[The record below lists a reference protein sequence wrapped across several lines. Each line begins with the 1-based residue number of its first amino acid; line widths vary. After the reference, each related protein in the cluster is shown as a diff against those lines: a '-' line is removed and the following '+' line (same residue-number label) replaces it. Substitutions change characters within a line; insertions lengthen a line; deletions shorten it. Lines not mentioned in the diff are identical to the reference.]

1 MGKNK
6 FIDRLN
12 RRFFFRGLSIQQRL
26 PLLICILLLSIIIA
40 FSWAAYVGVKKAS
53 LAIAADRL
61 RTVTDQLSSILGQTS
76 RVTMISA
83 HNVAKEEPVRK
94 YLQSGATIPDSAAKA
109 SLQKLQT
116 DTQSLYVELLDQN
129 RKQVLRAGRKGIQ
142 VKVNND
148 SMLSDLQV
156 APDSSKVGKI
166 YLINDSLYYA
176 VVATVTD
183 NKQTIGYLIRW
194 KQISATP
201 EGMKQFSQL
210 LGTNAMIYVGNADG
224 TVWSDLMKPVEA
236 PPVNVLDTGKY
247 FSYSRPKGG
256 PVIAMTKPIEHTQWT
271 LLLEFSQQK
280 ILEGAKKFAS
290 WILII
295 GAIIT
300 IIGIIVAWIMSRNI
314 TKPLKKLTA
323 AATDI
328 ASGNY
333 NTSVDVNRNDELGKL
348 ALAFNSMAVKI
359 RNAQQDLEK
368 KVIERTTQLET
379 VNKELE
385 AFTYSISHDLR
396 TPLRGIIG
404 FTAMLEEDYGNKLD
418 DEAKRITSIIKSN
431 TIKMGHLI
439 DGLLSFSRMERQDVT
454 KTEISTTIM
463 VNEVIDSLQQQNKGP
478 NIEWLIQELPEIKGD
493 VNMIRQV
500 WVNLISNA
508 IKYSGN
514 QKNPHVEIGVF
525 SDEGQTVFFIK
536 DNGVGFD
543 KKYKDKLFGVFQRL
557 HSAEEFEGTGIGLA
571 LVEKII
577 SKHGGRVWAEAEMN
591 KGATF
596 YFSLSAN

>member
-1 MGKNK
+1 MAG
-6 FIDRLN
+6 
-12 RRFFFRGLSIQQRL
+12 
-26 PLLICILLLSIIIA
+26 
-40 FSWAAYVGVKKAS
+40 
-53 LAIAADRL
+53 DRL
-61 RTVTDQLSSILGQTS
+61 RTVTEQLSTIFGQTAQVAMMS
-76 RVTMISA
+76 TR
-83 HNVAKEEPVRK
+83 NVAKEEPVRK
-94 YLQSGATIPDSAAKA
+94 YLQSGGALPDSTAKI
-109 SLQKLQT
+109 SLRKLQT
-116 DTQSLYVELLDQN
+116 DTQSVYVELLDLN
-129 RKQVLRAGRKGIQ
+129 RKQVLRAGKKGIE
-142 VKVNND
+142 VKVNRD
-148 SMLSDLQV
+148 SMLSDLNV

-166 YLINDSLYYA
+166 YLINDSLYYGI
-176 VVATVTD
+176 VASVTD
-183 NKQTIGYLIRW
+183 NKQIIGYLIRW
-194 KQISATP
+194 RLIFATS

-210 LGTNAMIYVGNADG
+210 LGTNATIYIGNTDG
-224 TVWSDLMKPVEA
+224 TVWSDMMKPVEA

-247 FSYSRPKGG
+247 YNYSRVKTA
-256 PVIAMTKPIEHTQWT
+256 PVIARTKHIEHTPWT
-271 LLLEFSQQK
+271 LLIEFSQQT
-280 ILEGAKKFAS
+280 ILEGAKRFAS

-314 TKPLKKLTA
+314 TSPLKKLTA

-328 ASGNY
+328 TNGNY
-333 NTSVDVNRNDELGKL
+333 NTSVQIDRNDELGKL
-348 ALAFNSMAVKI
+348 ANAFNIMSIKI

-368 KVIERTTQLET
+368 KVIERTAQLET

-431 TIKMGHLI
+431 TLKMGLLI
-439 DGLLSFSRMERQDVT
+439 DGLLSFSRMERQDVA
-454 KTEISTTIM
+454 KMKINTTAM
-463 VNEVIDSLQQQNKGP
+463 VNEVIDFLQQQSNRQNVK
-478 NIEWLIQELPEIKGD
+478 WVIQDLPEIKGD

-514 QKNPHVEIGVF
+514 QNHPHVEIGVF
-525 SDEGQTVFFIK
+525 NENGQTVFFIR

-543 KKYKDKLFGVFQRL
+543 KRYKDKLFGVFQRL